1 MSCINVTEEQPY
13 SSDIFTAEKGV
24 IDFTR
29 AVQASRHITPYVVTD
44 SETEKNFA
52 ISLEHDDGDVC
63 VYAKLPKTFKIPTP
77 VGDYSPDWAIAFYEG
92 KVKYI
97 YFIAETKGSMSSLQ
111 LKKVE
116 NAKINCAKR
125 LFESLNNGTVHY
137 GVADTYQHLM
147 DIMNK

>member
-1 MSCINVTEEQPY
+1 MFFY
-13 SSDIFTAEKGV
+13 FLRKSSPQFNRRRCDGFGIV
-24 IDFTR
+24 I
-29 AVQASRHITPYVVTD
+29 
-44 SETEKNFA
+44 
-52 ISLEHDDGDVC
+52 
-63 VYAKLPKTFKIPTP
+63 
-77 VGDYSPDWAIAFYEG
+77 